1 MNLKVLVVVVQQH
14 VTKKWNRSNT
24 LPSYH
29 VTNNKHTVNLFLML
43 KMDAL
48 FTGDCWVCQSE
59 WFSYMMSRTDR
70 FYTVT
75 HLTSQQSGKNTIKAG
90 CQCILD
96 YAAQPAAPTTSA
108 CQLATNWG
116 RSSDGGG
123 FWLAT
128 FVATN
133 PAAPY
138 EWRERIQTNVQSL
151 LN

>member
-43 KMDAL
+43 KMDAPL
-48 FTGDCWVCQSE
+48 HWWLLGLPVRVIQLHDEQN
-59 WFSYMMSRTDR
+59 R

-75 HLTSQQSGKNTIKAG
+75 HLTSQRSGKNTIKAG

-108 CQLATNWG
+108 CQSATNWG

-123 FWLAT
+123 FGLAT